1 MSEINKSKKESAGLP
16 KLKYVDHL
24 IGIRT
29 PQRPPKNNHILIYIH
44 TYIYILKKKRK
55 GSLLLLLLLLLFF
68 SFPDIIKREE
78 LERKSMCR

>member
-1 MSEINKSKKESAGLP
+1 MKMEGGGLSEINKSKKESAGLP

-29 PQRPPKNNHILIYIH
+29 PQRPPKNNHILYVYI
-44 TYIYILKKKRK
+44 KKEKE
-55 GSLLLLLLLLLFF
+55 GFTIIIIIFF
-68 SFPDIIKREE
+68 LCSPDIIKREE